1 LCHEYKGGE
10 IEKKGRAP
18 YPCRMNDRSAAAAQR
33 FNRLAAYIFLG
44 ALALALAAFPFVRDI
59 ALFEQ
64 VYTWICA
71 PFL

>member
-1 LCHEYKGGE
+1 
-10 IEKKGRAP
+10 
-18 YPCRMNDRSAAAAQR
+18 MNDRSAADAAQR
-33 FNRLAAYIFLG
+33 FNRLAAYVFLG
-44 ALALALAAFPFVRDI
+44 AVALALAAFPFVRDI

>member
-1 LCHEYKGGE
+1 
-10 IEKKGRAP
+10 
-18 YPCRMNDRSAAAAQR
+18 MSDRSTDAAAQR
-33 FNRLAAYIFLG
+33 FNRLATLIFIG
-44 ALALALAAFPFVRDI
+44 AVALAIAAFPFVRDI